1 MISMAIIDAENHI
14 AGRLG
19 TVVAKRLLK
28 GEQIVIVNAEKII
41 ITGDHDAV
49 LNYYREKKDR
59 GHMKS
64 GPFFPRRADLI
75 MKRTVRGMLPWYTT
89 SGREAYRRLIV
100 YVGVPKEFV
109 DQDKEKVDVAVK
121 TGLTQFVTLSQ
132 IAEFLGSRVK

>member
-1 MISMAIIDAENHI
+1 MAIIDAENHI

-19 TVVAKRLLK
+19 TVIAKRLMK

-41 ITGDHDAV
+41 ITGDHDAI
-49 LNYYREKKDR
+49 LNHYRDKKDR
-59 GHMKS
+59 GNMKS

-89 SGREAYRRLIV
+89 SGREAYRRLTV

-109 DQDKEKVDVAVK
+109 EQDKEKVDVAIK